1 MPAATVNPNFPLGAD
16 NPIQNVVV
24 LMQENRSFDTYLGHL
39 NAYAHRTD
47 IDSAPANSTNP
58 DAMGRPHPYEHAP
71 ALCFADTDHSW
82 HASHEQW
89 DDGQNDGFYVTNE
102 GSMVDE
108 AGVNLEDGDRSLWWY
123 DQRDIPFHYALY
135 STFAISDAYYCAILG
150 PTWPNRMYLYGA
162 TSLGVTSSVFPD
174 LDAYATVPTNLV
186 VFDELAQRQVPF
198 AIFAESAPG
207 LGVMLGPS
215 LLSRYGT
222 LDILTTA
229 DDFFA
234 RAKAGTLPAVSFVD
248 PNLSGE
254 GPDGDDEH
262 PPSQIQV
269 GERFVWKVVHA
280 VLTSPQWA
288 HTALFITYDEH
299 GGEFDHVSPPEACA
313 PDDKAPVLT
322 GSDVGTAGD
331 FARYGFRVPFV
342 VVSPYAKK
350 AYVSHD
356 VYSHTSITRF
366 IEARWTLPALSA
378 RDANADPFSDL
389 FDWKAPPF
397 LTPPEF
403 PEPAIDEPA
412 LQACEAT
419 YETLASGGP

>member
-1 MPAATVNPNFPLGAD
+1 
-16 NPIQNVVV
+16 
-24 LMQENRSFDTYLGHL
+24 MQENRSFDTYLGHL

-222 LDILTTA
+222 LDILTTGP
-229 DDFFA
+229 
-234 RAKAGTLPAVSFVD
+234 RRTISLPA
-248 PNLSGE
+248 P
-254 GPDGDDEH
+254 
-262 PPSQIQV
+262 
-269 GERFVWKVVHA
+269 RR
-280 VLTSPQWA
+280 
-288 HTALFITYDEH
+288 
-299 GGEFDHVSPPEACA
+299 A
-313 PDDKAPVLT
+313 PC
-322 GSDVGTAGD
+322 
-331 FARYGFRVPFV
+331 
-342 VVSPYAKK
+342 
-350 AYVSHD
+350 
-356 VYSHTSITRF
+356 
-366 IEARWTLPALSA
+366 
-378 RDANADPFSDL
+378 
-389 FDWKAPPF
+389 PPF
-397 LTPPEF
+397 RSSIRT
-403 PEPAIDEPA
+403 
-412 LQACEAT
+412 
-419 YETLASGGP
+419 